1 MATGNS
7 SYDYFL
13 QNNPHNP
20 NNEYKQYNHY
30 STHSN
35 AVRKPVYRETPEVK
49 TAPNITMKITPPKRG
64 SAVKLFFAAL
74 VALSVLFLVIY
85 GRVETNRMY
94 RQISAQ
100 NELLEIAQS
109 ENVRMKS
116 ELEGRMT
123 LKNVEEYAEKVLGLQ
138 KLDNSQIKYVETQTD
153 DIVEILDEN
162 KNIFTKIV
170 DKFEEF
176 MEYIFG

>member
-1 MATGNS
+1 MAADNS

-20 NNEYKQYNHY
+20 NNSYDT
-30 STHSN
+30 SSN
-35 AVRKPVYRETPEVK
+35 AVRKPVYEEKTETAS
-49 TAPNITMKITPPKRG
+49 APNITMKITPPKRG
-64 SAVKLFFAAL
+64 SAVKMFFAAL
-74 VALSVLFLVIY
+74 LALLVFFLVIY

-94 RQISAQ
+94 RQIAQQ

-116 ELEGRMT
+116 ELEGKMT

-138 KLDNSQIKYVETQTD
+138 KLDNSQINYVETQTD
-153 DIVEILDEN
+153 DIVEIPDED
-162 KNIFTKIV
+162 KNLFTKII
-170 DKFEEF
+170 DKFNGF
-176 MEYIFG
+176 VEYIFG

>member
-1 MATGNS
+1 MAGHS

-20 NNEYKQYNHY
+20 NYENTQQHHY
-30 STHSN
+30 STQSN
-35 AVRKPVYRETPEVK
+35 IALKPAYENKPEK
-49 TAPNITMKITPPKRG
+49 ASAPDITMKFTPPKRG
-64 SAVKLFFAAL
+64 SVVKLFFAAL
-74 VALSVLFLVIY
+74 LALLVFFLVIY

-94 RQISAQ
+94 RQISEQ
-100 NELLEIAQS
+100 NKLLEIAQS

-123 LKNVEEYAEKVLGLQ
+123 LKNVEEYAENVLGLQ

-153 DIVEILDEN
+153 DIVEIPKEN
-162 KNIFTKIV
+162 KNLFTKIV
-170 DKFEEF
+170 DKFEGF

>member
-13 QNNPHNP
+13 HNNPHNP
-20 NNEYKQYNHY
+20 DNEYEQYNHY

-35 AVRKPVYRETPEVK
+35 AARKPVYREAPKVE

-64 SAVKLFFAAL
+64 SVVKLFFAAL

-94 RQISAQ
+94 HQISAQ

-123 LKNVEEYAEKVLGLQ
+123 LKNVEEYAEQVLGLQ

-153 DIVEILDEN
+153 DIVEIPDES

-170 DKFEEF
+170 DKFEGF